1 MGIEGCS
8 PMSDQSV
15 HRLSDRWH
23 PSATLF
29 SFASSD
35 GDPDDDWVV
44 RSEITKA
51 SLKSL
56 HFIATTGAR

>member
-8 PMSDQSV
+8 PMSDQYV

-35 GDPDDDWVV
+35 GDSNDDGVG
-44 RSEITKA
+44 RFEIAKA
-51 SLKSL
+51 SRSPLQ
-56 HFIATTGAR
+56 FTATTGAG